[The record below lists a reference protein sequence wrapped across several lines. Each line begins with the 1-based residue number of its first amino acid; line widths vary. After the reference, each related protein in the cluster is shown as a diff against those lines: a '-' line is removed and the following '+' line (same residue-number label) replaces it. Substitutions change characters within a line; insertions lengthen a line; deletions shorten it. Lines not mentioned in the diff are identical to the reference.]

1 MNRTVE
7 EDLMTKEDMN
17 SAYRVAQ
24 ELLKDRLKD
33 ASPDTLRELEQIHAA
48 DVIVVRGIHDHIE
61 DVFEHAGT
69 PFTAVNPEDLG
80 KAQLRPDQIVFVN
93 CPGKLTHGGLRKITA
108 FVEEG
113 GFLFTTDWALKHVL
127 EKAFPGFVE
136 YNLRPTHDEVVRI
149 DVLETDD
156 PFLKSVLDE
165 QDDPQWWL
173 EGSSYPVRILDQEK
187 VKVLITSKDIEER
200 YGEAPV
206 FITFEYGQGKIYH
219 MISHFYLQRTE
230 TRTTRHAAPSAEYL
244 KQKGISKD
252 LMDKYQQMGTDD
264 LDTGSVESAYT
275 SQTMITS
282 VLLSKRKHDR
292 RRRKGKKD
300 NGKK

>member
-1 MNRTVE
+1 MA
-7 EDLMTKEDMN
+7 DKKMKK
-17 SAYRVAQ
+17 AYRIAQ
-24 ELLKDRLKD
+24 ELWRDRLRQT
-33 ASPDTLRELEQIHAA
+33 SPDTVELLDEIHEA
-48 DVIVVRGIHDHIE
+48 DVIVVRGQYDHIE
-61 DVFEHAGT
+61 DVFDVAST
-69 PFTAVNPEDLG
+69 PYTLIDPGRLG
-80 KAQLRPDQIVFVN
+80 MAQLRPDQIVFIN
-93 CPGKLTHGGLRKITA
+93 CPGHLTPPGLRKLTS
-108 FVEEG
+108 FVHQG

-127 EKAFPGFVE
+127 QPAFPGFVE
-136 YNLRPTHDEVVRI
+136 YNRKPTRDEVVRI
-149 DVLETDD
+149 EIIDQQESMLD
-156 PFLKSVLDE
+156 SVLDE
-165 QDDPQWWL
+165 RDDPLWWL
-173 EGSSYPVRILDQEK
+173 ESSSYPIRILDEEN
-187 VKVLITSKDIEER
+187 VKILITSRDIEER

-252 LMDKYQQMGTDD
+252 LMYKYQEMGTDD

>member
-1 MNRTVE
+1 
-7 EDLMTKEDMN
+7 MTKDKMN

-33 ASPDTLRELEQIHAA
+33 ASPETLRELEQIHAA
-48 DVIVVRGIHDHIE
+48 DVLVVRGIHDHIE

-69 PFTAVNPEDLG
+69 PFTAVNPEHLSR
-80 KAQLRPDQIVFVN
+80 AQLRPDQIIFVN
-93 CPGKLTHGGLRKITA
+93 CPGKLTPAGLRKITA

-156 PFLKSVLDE
+156 PFLTSVLDE
-165 QDDPQWWL
+165 EDDPQWWL
-173 EGSSYPVRILDQEK
+173 ESSSYPIRILDEEN
-187 VKVLITSKDIEER
+187 VKVLISSRDIEER

-206 FITFEYGQGKIYH
+206 FITFEYGQGRIYH

-230 TRTTRHAAPSAEYL
+230 TRTARHAAPSGEYL

-292 RRRKGKKD
+292 RRRKRKKA

>member
-1 MNRTVE
+1 
-7 EDLMTKEDMN
+7 MTKENMN

-33 ASPDTLRELEQIHAA
+33 ASPETLRELEQIHAA

-61 DVFEHAGT
+61 DVFIHAGT
-69 PFTAVNPEDLG
+69 PFTAVSPEDLG
-80 KAQLRPDQIVFVN
+80 KAQLRPDQIIFVN
-93 CPGKLTHGGLRKITA
+93 CPGKLTPGGLRKITT

-127 EKAFPGFVE
+127 EAAFPGFVE

-149 DVLETDD
+149 DVFETDD

-230 TRTTRHAAPSAEYL
+230 TRTARHAAPSAEYL
-244 KQKGISKD
+244 KQKGIPKD
-252 LMDKYQQMGTDD
+252 LMYKYQQMGTDT

-292 RRRKGKKD
+292 RRRKGKTD

>member
-1 MNRTVE
+1 
-7 EDLMTKEDMN
+7 MTKESMN
-17 SAYRVAQ
+17 SAYQVAQ

-33 ASPDTLRELEQIHAA
+33 ASPETLRELEQIHAA
-48 DVIVVRGIHDHIE
+48 DVIVVRGVHDHIE

-69 PFTAVNPEDLG
+69 PFTAVNPEDL
-80 KAQLRPDQIVFVN
+80 ARADLRPDQIVFIN
-93 CPGKLTHGGLRKITA
+93 CPGKLTPGGLQKIRT

-136 YNLRPTHDEVVRI
+136 YNLRPTRDEVVRI
-149 DVLETDD
+149 EVLESED
-156 PFLKSVLDE
+156 PFLKSVLDKE
-165 QDDPQWWL
+165 DDPQWWL
-173 EGSSYPVRILDQEK
+173 EGSSYPIRILDKEK
-187 VKVLITSKDIEER
+187 VKVLTTSKEIEER

-206 FITFEYGQGKIYH
+206 FITFDYGQGKIYH

-230 TRTTRHAAPSAEYL
+230 TRTARHAAPSMEYL

-252 LMDKYQQMGTDD
+252 MMDKYQQMGTNE

-275 SQTMITS
+275 SQIMITS

-292 RRRKGKKD
+292 RRKGKKD
-300 NGKK
+300 NGKKKENV

>member
-1 MNRTVE
+1 
-7 EDLMTKEDMN
+7 MTKENMN
-17 SAYRVAQ
+17 GAYRVAQ

-33 ASPDTLRELEQIHAA
+33 TSPDTLRELEQIHAA
-48 DVIVVRGIHDHIE
+48 DVIVLRGIHDHIE
-61 DVFEHAGT
+61 DVFTYAGT
-69 PFTAVNPEDLG
+69 PFTAVNPEYLS
-80 KAQLRPDQIVFVN
+80 KAQLRPDQIIFVN
-93 CPGKLTHGGLRKITA
+93 CPGKLPPSGFRQITT

-136 YNLRPTHDEVVRI
+136 YNHRPTHDEVVRI
-149 DVLETDD
+149 EVLETDD
-156 PFLKSVLDE
+156 PFLSSVLDE

-173 EGSSYPVRILDQEK
+173 EGSSYPIRILDKER
-187 VKVLITSKDIEER
+187 VKILITSKDIEER

-230 TRTTRHAAPSAEYL
+230 TRTARHAAPSAVYL
-244 KQKGISKD
+244 QQKGISKD
-252 LMDKYQQMGTDD
+252 LMNKYQRLGTDD

-275 SQTMITS
+275 SQTIITS
-282 VLLSKRKHDR
+282 VLLSKRKHDL
-292 RRRKGKKD
+292 RRRKGITD
-300 NGKK
+300 NG

>member
-1 MNRTVE
+1 MNCTPE

-17 SAYRVAQ
+17 SAYQVAQ

-33 ASPDTLRELEQIHAA
+33 ASPETLRELEQIQAA
-48 DVIVVRGIHDHIE
+48 DVIVVRGVHDHIE

-69 PFTAVNPEDLG
+69 PFTTVNPEDVA
-80 KAQLRPDQIVFVN
+80 KADLRPDQIVFIN
-93 CPGKLTHGGLRKITA
+93 CPGKLTPGGLQKIRT

-149 DVLETDD
+149 EVLESED

-165 QDDPQWWL
+165 EDDPQWWL
-173 EGSSYPVRILDQEK
+173 EGSSYPIRILDQEK
-187 VKVLITSKDIEER
+187 VKVLITSKEIEER

-206 FITFEYGQGKIYH
+206 FITLDYGQGKIYH

-230 TRTTRHAAPSAEYL
+230 TRTARHAAPSMEYL

-252 LMDKYQQMGTDD
+252 MMDKYQQMGTNE

-275 SQTMITS
+275 SQIMITS

-292 RRRKGKKD
+292 RRKDKKD
-300 NGKK
+300 NGKR